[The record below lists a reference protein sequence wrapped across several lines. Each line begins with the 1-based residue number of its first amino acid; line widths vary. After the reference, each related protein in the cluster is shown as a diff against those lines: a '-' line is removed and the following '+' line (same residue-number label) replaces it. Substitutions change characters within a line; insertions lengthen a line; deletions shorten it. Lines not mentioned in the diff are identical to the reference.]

1 MSELEIDPEA
11 LSALSRTLGAR
22 FDPRRLVEG
31 TLSGAHRSPRQGV
44 SVDFAQ
50 HREYV
55 PGDEL
60 RHLDWRAYAR
70 SERYYIK
77 QFEEDRNLRAWLLL
91 DLSGSMRFRGGG
103 PRSKG
108 AYGALVAAGLAR
120 LMLQQGDAVGLRA
133 FHSEVCTNLPPST
146 GAAQLPRFLE
156 SLKGSRFG
164 AKASVGDALWRLGEG
179 LGARSVVFLLSDAFD
194 FERSVAEVALRIQGG
209 GHQVVLLQILD
220 PHEISFPYQEM
231 TLFEGLEDELP
242 VTGDPRALASAYR
255 EELDR
260 FCEALRLRCF
270 EGGVGYCQLRTD
282 EPLERAFL
290 RLLGEVSG

>member
-1 MSELEIDPEA
+1 MSELAVEPEA
-11 LSALSRTLGAR
+11 LSELSRAIGAR

-31 TLSGAHRSPRQGV
+31 TLSGTHRSPRQGV

-91 DLSGSMRFRGGG
+91 DLSGSMRFQGGG
-103 PRSKG
+103 ARSKG

-133 FHSEVCTNLPPST
+133 FHGALAAELPPTS
-146 GAAQLPRFLE
+146 GAGQLPRLLQTLE
-156 SLKGSRFG
+156 GCRFG
-164 AKASVGDALWRLGEG
+164 ERASVGDALWQLGERLGP
-179 LGARSVVFLLSDAFD
+179 RSVVFLISDGFD
-194 FERSVAEVALRIQGG
+194 FEQTLAEIAHQVQRK
-209 GHQVVLLQILD
+209 GHQVVLLQLLD
-220 PHEISFPYQEM
+220 PHELSFPYRDM
-231 TLFEGLEDELP
+231 ARFEGLEGEEPLIA
-242 VTGDPRALASAYR
+242 DPRNLASAYR
-255 EELDR
+255 EEIDR
-260 FCEALRLRCF
+260 FCEALRLRCL
-270 EGGVGYCQLRTD
+270 EGGVGYCRLLTD